1 MWTIQESLTLLAIS
15 LLVGGVLVLAYLREK
30 ISAWWRGR
38 RR

>member
-15 LLVGGVLVLAYLREK
+15 LLIGAVIVLAYLRERLQN
-30 ISAWWRGR
+30 WWRGR